1 MSKAAIKRWL
11 LYFNTLIL
19 KENLLAKNFYSYE
32 KRQQELKKQKK
43 KQEKLKKKQE
53 RKKLKDGTDQG
64 AEANPV
70 DDGSI

>member
-1 MSKAAIKRWL
+1 MAAFI
-11 LYFNTLIL
+11 FILIL

-53 RKKLKDGTDQG
+53 RKKLKDEMEQG
-64 AEANPV
+64 EETNTNE
-70 DDGSI
+70 DDSI